1 MPGAAHRRW
10 WSAGAKIGCG
20 TQPGIR
26 CPVSCGHPK
35 YRENATCVPGQGRCE
50 RPGGRR
56 RSNSVPDCGA
66 RSRGV
71 RGSPAD
77 RIRGEKKFFCCVTTR
92 GRNCR
97 VLNGLGHD
105 SGLPPAL
112 LFGLGM
118 LCSDAFVPTAF
129 SLAAS
134 IPPAVDLPQAFRILA
149 VALVP
154 ASGLV
159 LASASFAKASAWA
172 RSPRSGPTAVFV
184 STVEGAH
191 GSCNSQG
198 KSSGRMFPHS
208 PRALSKLEQDA
219 YPTSLSSS
227 REQDRETNGL
237 INAPGTRN
245 PSAAHQTIESAAG
258 SEIGPTRY
266 PLAPHRPHRTVCL
279 RRRRAAPFPSALTP
293 SISRMAASISRIA
306 NPWSRSTGP
315 RSPSPSSK
323 ARAHR
328 KSDRKSV
335 V

>member
-1 MPGAAHRRW
+1 VPGAAHRRW

-71 RGSPAD
+71 RGSLAD

-237 INAPGTRN
+237 INAPGTRT
-245 PSAAHQTIESAAG
+245 PSAARQTIVISRTKQRDI
-258 SEIGPTRY
+258 SSPITRREQE
-266 PLAPHRPHRTVCL
+266 P
-279 RRRRAAPFPSALTP
+279 RALLTKRLKALT
-293 SISRMAASISRIA
+293 
-306 NPWSRSTGP
+306 NP
-315 RSPSPSSK
+315 RSVPVRVTSSFLEL
-323 ARAHR
+323 
-328 KSDRKSV
+328 S
-335 V
+335 

>member
-71 RGSPAD
+71 RGSLAD

-237 INAPGTRN
+237 INAPGTRAL
-245 PSAAHQTIESAAG
+245 SAAHQTIESADE
-258 SEIGPTRY
+258 SEIGPNFSEASDNQSPALRCPRLYQPSFKSFETSAS
-266 PLAPHRPHRTVCL
+266 LALSLATKSSDGRWPALPISILTWIFRSQPT
-279 RRRRAAPFPSALTP
+279 AALL
-293 SISRMAASISRIA
+293 ISPI
-306 NPWSRSTGP
+306 
-315 RSPSPSSK
+315 
-323 ARAHR
+323 
-328 KSDRKSV
+328 
-335 V
+335 

>member
-1 MPGAAHRRW
+1 M
-10 WSAGAKIGCG
+10 
-20 TQPGIR
+20 
-26 CPVSCGHPK
+26 
-35 YRENATCVPGQGRCE
+35 
-50 RPGGRR
+50 
-56 RSNSVPDCGA
+56 PDCGA

-219 YPTSLSSS
+219 YPISLSSS

-237 INAPGTRN
+237 INAPGTRT
-245 PSAAHQTIESAAG
+245 PSAARQTIVISRTKQRDISSPITRREQEPRSLLTKRLKALTNPRSVPARLISDSHKHTASG
-258 SEIGPTRY
+258 WSSIHRAINEDPVLSGPTTKNNPARATREPPDIADLSWLEIGLGNT
-266 PLAPHRPHRTVCL
+266 HMMCKVDQK
-279 RRRRAAPFPSALTP
+279 
-293 SISRMAASISRIA
+293 
-306 NPWSRSTGP
+306 ND
-315 RSPSPSSK
+315 
-323 ARAHR
+323 AR
-328 KSDRKSV
+328 
-335 V
+335 